1 MKVAVLPFNA
11 AEGTKPA
18 YGRQFAAF
26 AGEQLR
32 NHAEAEINGVSYLT
46 QVQEEEGVRMAFVNI
61 SDGLLPYEQLRD
73 LFEQADVELVMDGML
88 AESDGKFDL
97 TVRFHAKDNPEP
109 VHQEEI
115 RFGDAEI
122 FTTLHH
128 LVKVLAAQ
136 GQVPLPEILAGET
149 MEFGTSN
156 GTAFLNFLEGFDGLN
171 YIQQSNGQVAKEFNP
186 EGAFNALLAAD
197 ELDADFEG
205 TYQVAVALARACSQY
220 RIGTLEGTEAVLNEL
235 TKRHPKEF
243 PAYFALGE
251 LMQSIGNAGRA
262 ADFFEKAVQIEPN
275 DPGLISRLGIAQ
287 LQSGMPVNAERNF
300 RRALELEDESKP
312 SADYL
317 AAVLQQTGRDHEVPG
332 IWKAIVAKY
341 PESAQAHVKYAMSLI
356 QTGKAAEGEK
366 VFESALETIEDN
378 AIIKR
383 YYAPYLAQAKQ
394 DFDRAM
400 DFYED
405 ALDTAPNDVPT
416 LMEYAQTLEA
426 AGREHEVPQVL
437 KNILASEPE
446 QDIRATTL
454 ARLIE
459 LEQPKRVES
468 VENASAKMESG
479 DFQGALRDLKP
490 LRNWLADYWKLWA
503 LLASAYN
510 RTEQYVDAE
519 EASMRLLQLYPGCEP
534 GYGEAVQA
542 LGGQGKH
549 QEAYFLMRQAAGQLP
564 QSLPVF
570 LNLGLAAKR
579 VGNTDEARA
588 LAKQIREA
596 LAQDP
601 NRDQVEPILVEMES

>member
-1 MKVAVLPFNA
+1 
-11 AEGTKPA
+11 
-18 YGRQFAAF
+18 
-26 AGEQLR
+26 
-32 NHAEAEINGVSYLT
+32 
-46 QVQEEEGVRMAFVNI
+46 
-61 SDGLLPYEQLRD
+61 
-73 LFEQADVELVMDGML
+73 
-88 AESDGKFDL
+88 
-97 TVRFHAKDNPEP
+97 
-109 VHQEEI
+109 
-115 RFGDAEI
+115 
-122 FTTLHH
+122 
-128 LVKVLAAQ
+128 
-136 GQVPLPEILAGET
+136 
-149 MEFGTSN
+149 
-156 GTAFLNFLEGFDGLN
+156 
-171 YIQQSNGQVAKEFNP
+171 
-186 EGAFNALLAAD
+186 
-197 ELDADFEG
+197 
-205 TYQVAVALARACSQY
+205 
-220 RIGTLEGTEAVLNEL
+220 
-235 TKRHPKEF
+235 
-243 PAYFALGE
+243 
-251 LMQSIGNAGRA
+251 
-262 ADFFEKAVQIEPN
+262 
-275 DPGLISRLGIAQ
+275 
-287 LQSGMPVNAERNF
+287 MPVNAERNF

>member
-26 AGEQLR
+26 VGEQLR
-32 NHAEAEINGVSYLT
+32 NHANAEINGVSYLT
-46 QVQEEEGVRMAFVNI
+46 QVQEPDGVRMAFVNI
-61 SDGLLPYEQLRD
+61 SDGLLPYDQLKD
-73 LFEQADVELVMDGML
+73 LFEQADVELVMDGMVSEDAGQFKL
-88 AESDGKFDL
+88 I
-97 TVRFHAKDNPEP
+97 VRFHEKENP
-109 VHQEEI
+109 VAVYEEEVV
-115 RFGDAEI
+115 FGPDQI
-122 FTTLHH
+122 FGTLHH
-128 LVKVLAAQ
+128 LVKLLAEK
-136 GQVPLPEILAGET
+136 GQIALPELLAGET
-149 MEFGTSN
+149 MDFGTDDGQS
-156 GTAFLNFLEGFDGLN
+156 FLNFLEGFDGLS

-186 EGAFNALLAAD
+186 EGSLTALLAAD
-197 ELDADFEG
+197 AADEEFEG
-205 TYQVAVALARACSQY
+205 AYQVAVALCRACGQY
-220 RIGTLEGTEAVLNEL
+220 RIGTFEGTEAVLNEL
-235 TKRHPKEF
+235 IRRHAKAF
-243 PAYFALGE
+243 PAFFALGE
-251 LMQSIGNAGRA
+251 LLQSIGNAGRA
-262 ADFFEKAVQIEPN
+262 ADMFEKAVQIEPN

-300 RRALELEDESKP
+300 RRALELEDEEKP

-317 AAVLQQTGRDHEVPG
+317 AAVLQQTGRDHEIPG

-341 PESAQAHVKYAMSLI
+341 PANAQARVKYAMSLI
-356 QTGKAAEGEK
+356 QTGKPAEGEK
-366 VFESALETIEDN
+366 AFEAALEEVEDN
-378 AIIKR
+378 AVIKR

-405 ALDTAPNDVPT
+405 ALDTVPNDVPT
-416 LMEYAQTLEA
+416 LLEYAQTLEA
-426 AGREHEVPQVL
+426 AGREFEVPQVL
-437 KNILASEPE
+437 KNVLASEPE
-446 QDIRATTL
+446 PDVRATTL

-468 VENASAKMESG
+468 VQNASAKMEAE
-479 DFQGALRDLKP
+479 DWQGAIRELKP

-503 LLASAYN
+503 MLAAAYN
-510 RTEQYVDAE
+510 RAEQYADAE
-519 EASMRLLQLYPGCEP
+519 DAAMRLLQLYPGCEP

-549 QEAYFLMRQAAGQLP
+549 QEAYFLMRQAAGVLT
-564 QSLPVF
+564 QSLPIF

-579 VGNTDEARA
+579 IGNTDEARA